1 MTVDHLVP
9 ISGATKGEF
18 RPETVL
24 TSHDRTLVVT
34 DNASSHSVRVTPAS
48 LYHYN
53 CQQVTTK
60 TGKLQPVQ
68 GIAALDADGLVLLD
82 LPGEWHKP
90 DLDIFAHR
98 AGIPLLDARSYP
110 PARVRA
116 VLASRAPGWQRLRGL
131 RPLFPRKWHKPMAI
145 CAGIAG
151 MALMAYL
158 ASLGMWAA
166 WRAVSSMGRFLLE
179 MFESKWLMVAFSPA
193 LLVLR
198 PVLGRIN
205 RWRARKGTL
214 LPSSGRGPDLR
225 ADSSGTLQIFHG
237 NEVTAT
243 RRIGASPREA
253 FSLLL
258 YQYDSLTG
266 LFILDVTGSP
276 LHHLPGRWLPEYA
289 YTFTKRHNL
298 SLAVHRISREEYLN
312 LTRATRDAN
321 P

>member
-1 MTVDHLVP
+1 MDHLVP
-9 ISGATKGEF
+9 ISGATKGEL
-18 RPETVL
+18 RPEIVL
-24 TSHDRTLVVT
+24 TSRDRTLVVT
-34 DNASSHSVRVTPAS
+34 DIASGHSVHVTPAS
-48 LYHYN
+48 LYRYN
-53 CQQVTTK
+53 CQQVTAK

-82 LPGEWHKP
+82 LPGEWSTS
-90 DLDIFAHR
+90 DLDLFAHR
-98 AGIPLLDARSYP
+98 AGIPVLDARFSP
-110 PARVRA
+110 QAGVRA
-116 VLASRAPGWQRLRGL
+116 VLAGRAPGWQRLRGL
-131 RPLFPRKWHKPMAI
+131 RPLFPRKWHKPVAI

-151 MALMAYL
+151 LALMVYL

-166 WRAVSSMGRFLLE
+166 WRAVSSIGRFLIDI
-179 MFESKWLMVAFSPA
+179 FESKWLMVAFSPA

-198 PVLGRIN
+198 PVFGRIN
-205 RWRARKGTL
+205 RWRARRGTL
-214 LPSSGRGPDLR
+214 LPSAGRGPDLK

-237 NEVTAT
+237 TEVTAT

-276 LHHLPGRWLPEYA
+276 LHHLPGRWLPEHA
-289 YTFTKRHNL
+289 HAFTKRHNF
-298 SLAVHRISREEYLN
+298 SLAIHRISREEYLN
-312 LTRATRDAN
+312 LTRATKEAN

>member
-9 ISGATKGEF
+9 ISGETEGEL

-24 TSHDRTLVVT
+24 TSHGQTLVVT
-34 DNASSHSVRVTPAS
+34 DNASGHSVRVTPAS

-53 CQQVTTK
+53 CQQVTAK
-60 TGKLQPVQ
+60 TGQLQLVQ

-82 LPGEWHKP
+82 LPGEWHKL
-90 DLDIFAHR
+90 DLAIFAHR
-98 AGIPLLDARSYP
+98 AGIPLLDARTYP

-116 VLASRAPGWQRLRGL
+116 VLASRAPGWQRLRGV
-131 RPLFPRKWHKPMAI
+131 RPLFPRKWHKPLAI

-151 MALMAYL
+151 MALMVYL
-158 ASLGMWAA
+158 AFLGMGAA
-166 WRAVSSMGRFLLE
+166 WRAVSSIGRFLLE
-179 MFESKWLMVAFSPA
+179 IFESKWLMVAFSPA

-198 PVLGRIN
+198 PVFGQIN
-205 RWRARKGTL
+205 RWKARRGTL
-214 LPSSGRGPDLR
+214 LPSAGRGPYLK
-225 ADSSGTLQIFHG
+225 AKSSGKLQIFHG
-237 NEVTAT
+237 TELTAT
-243 RRIGASPREA
+243 RQIGASPREA

-266 LFILDVTGSP
+266 LFILDITGSP
-276 LHHLPGRWLPEYA
+276 LHHLPGRWLPKHA
-289 YTFTKRHNL
+289 HTFTKRHNL

-312 LTRATRDAN
+312 LTRATKEAT

>member
-1 MTVDHLVP
+1 MTVLVP
-9 ISGATKGEF
+9 ISGATKGEL
-18 RPETVL
+18 RPEIAL
-24 TSHDRTLVVT
+24 TSQGQTLAVT
-34 DNASSHSVRVTPAS
+34 DIASGHSVRVTPAS

-53 CQQVTTK
+53 CLQVAAK
-60 TGKLQPVQ
+60 SGKLQPVQ

-90 DLDIFAHR
+90 DLDLFAHR
-98 AGIPLLDARSYP
+98 AGIPLLDARSFP

-131 RPLFPRKWHKPMAI
+131 RSLFPRKWHKPVAI

-166 WRAVSSMGRFLLE
+166 WRAVSSMDRFLLE

-198 PVLGRIN
+198 PVFGRIN
-205 RWRARKGTL
+205 RWQARRGTL
-214 LPSSGRGPDLR
+214 LPSAGRGPYLK
-225 ADSSGTLQIFHG
+225 ANSSGKLQVFQG
-237 NEVTAT
+237 TEVTAT

-266 LFILDVTGSP
+266 LFVLDVTGSP
-276 LHHLPGRWLPEYA
+276 LHHLPGRWLPEHA
-289 YTFTKRHNL
+289 HSFAERHNL
-298 SLAVHRISREEYLN
+298 SLAVHRISREEYLT
-312 LTRATRDAN
+312 LTRATKEAT